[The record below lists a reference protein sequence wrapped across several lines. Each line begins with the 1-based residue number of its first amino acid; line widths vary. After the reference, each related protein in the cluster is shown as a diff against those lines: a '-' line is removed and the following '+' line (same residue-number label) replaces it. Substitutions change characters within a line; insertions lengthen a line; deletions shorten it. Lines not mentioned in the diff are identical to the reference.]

1 MDHNYQQVKI
11 LSEHISIIVKKYP
24 LFSGI
29 LELNM
34 MCIQYMRAYDQN
46 KLDLLP
52 SLISK
57 IEPIVNPYVENV
69 IQRYDTVSKEIENKC
84 LLYKTKLYNSEHY
97 NLFLKKID
105 IYYRA
110 IHKYKDYKDLTALM
124 DMDVAIEDIKNV
136 LLVSCIHPTQ
146 SFVRTFDGFI

>member
-1 MDHNYQQVKI
+1 MDHIYQQVKI

-24 LFSGI
+24 LFNGI

-34 MCIQYMRAYDQN
+34 LCIQYIRAYDEN

-69 IQRYDTVSKEIENKC
+69 IQRYDNVSKEIENKC
-84 LLYKTKLYNSEHY
+84 LLYKTKLYNPEY
-97 NLFLKKID
+97 YILFLKRTD
-105 IYYRA
+105 PYHCA

-136 LLVSCIHPTQ
+136 LLVPWIHPTQ
-146 SFVRTFDGFI
+146 SFVRTFDGFL